1 MKTDRL
7 VLGLVLSVAL
17 ALGAACSHKKME
29 YVPQASDGVSKPQPV
44 SVSVV
49 PFEDHR
55 LGQSRVFDK
64 NLKPDFAGD
73 PLPLSH
79 VLTVWLAEQ
88 LQASGTFS
96 RVEVVGPAIRSSEI
110 RFKGG
115 QGEPQPGQVVGA
127 QPMSRAY
134 SQTKDDVLAASGD
147 APRGDVV
154 VTGVLESLD
163 AESYWENVMTGRRR
177 VTAGF
182 LLEVK
187 ATAGPTG
194 RLLMTRR
201 YSVQHDA
208 HLSPDKNASGS
219 QVTVRPGDAHQ
230 EFVQDLQKVA
240 ADPQIT
246 RQKMET
252 VAEDLSRA
260 LPWMAHAV
268 NRVIMEDMQREVVA
282 ALVPGGVPGRIG
294 EGSSPVGVPPV
305 GAVNMSALDQRL
317 NHLSQEL
324 EGVAPNRQSQSR
336 SRQDE
341 GGAVSEDVNRRL
353 MTRKAELEKIFSQE
367 IADGSMKIESKGER
381 LLIRVAGDA
390 LFALGDTKV
399 SPAGQKLL
407 QHVGRA
413 LKREPE
419 KKVIVEAHTSNQ
431 PLPGMN
437 KSTQGL
443 VRLSQARADNVAH
456 YLAKQGGAPNSK
468 VLAVG
473 MGPKRPVATN
483 KTSEGRTKNRRVEIV
498 VTPR

>member
-1 MKTDRL
+1 
-7 VLGLVLSVAL
+7 
-17 ALGAACSHKKME
+17 
-29 YVPQASDGVSKPQPV
+29 
-44 SVSVV
+44 V
-49 PFEDHR
+49 PFEDR
-55 LGQSRVFDK
+55 RSGQSRVFDK
-64 NLKPDFAGD
+64 NLKADFSGD

-134 SQTKDDVLAASGD
+134 SQTKDDVLVASGE
-147 APRGDVV
+147 APRGDIV
-154 VTGVLESLD
+154 VTGALESLD
-163 AESYWENVMTGRRR
+163 AESYWENVMTGQRR
-177 VTAGF
+177 VAAGF

-187 ATAGPTG
+187 ATASLTG
-194 RLLMTRR
+194 RVLMERR

-208 HLSPDKNASGS
+208 HLSPDQSASGS
-219 QVTVRPGDAHQ
+219 QVTVRPGETHQ
-230 EFVQDLQKVA
+230 EFVGDLQKVA
-240 ADPQIT
+240 ADPQMT

-268 NRVIMEDMQREVVA
+268 NRVIMDEMQRDVVA
-282 ALVPGGVPGRIG
+282 VLVPGGSPSRVG

-305 GAVNMSALDQRL
+305 GAVSMSALDQRL
-317 NHLSQEL
+317 TSLSQEL
-324 EGVAPNRQSQSR
+324 ESVSPNRQAQMR
-336 SRQDE
+336 GRQDD
-341 GGAVSEDVNRRL
+341 GGAVREDVARRL
-353 MTRKAELEKIFSQE
+353 MTRKAELEKMFREE
-367 IADGSMKIESKGER
+367 IADGSMKIEQKGER

-407 QHVGRA
+407 KQVGVA
-413 LKREPE
+413 LKRDPE
-419 KKVIVEAHTSNQ
+419 KKVTVEAHTSNQ
-431 PLPGMN
+431 PLPGMS

-456 YLAKQGGAPNSK
+456 YLAKQGAAPNSK
-468 VLAVG
+468 VQAVG

-483 KTSEGRTKNRRVEIV
+483 KTSEGRTKNRRVDIV